1 MTDLLSGNS
10 FQAVSL
16 LVFVA
21 VLLLAEGG
29 WLLWKSHKGPQ
40 AKKLQ
45 QRLRSLSASGDAAQP
60 ARVLRQRMASELP
73 WLERTLLALPRLRGL
88 DAFIAQAGLTWSLTR
103 LLAAMAACGLVAAIA
118 LGMLL
123 HPPALYTLVAGLAA
137 ATLPLLFVRHRRNAR
152 LRLLE
157 RQLPE
162 ALDLMCRALRAG
174 HAFSSALKMG
184 GEEMPE
190 PMGGELRIVHDEINY
205 GVSLQQGLSHLCE
218 RVPLTD
224 LRYFV
229 VAVLTQRESGG
240 NLTEILGKLA
250 HLVRERLKLLARVR
264 VLSSEGRMSAWT
276 LGLMPFALAGLM
288 SVINPDFMRPLWTDP
303 MGQGFLKFMLG
314 SMFVG
319 VLLIRRIIR
328 IRV

>member
-1 MTDLLSGNS
+1 MTDLFSGNG
-10 FQAVSL
+10 FQVVSL

-40 AKKLQ
+40 ARKLQ
-45 QRLRSLSASGDAAQP
+45 QRLQALSASRDGTQQT
-60 ARVLRQRMASELP
+60 RVLKQRMLSELP
-73 WLERTLLALPRLRGL
+73 WLERTLLSLPRLHGL
-88 DAFIAQAGLTWSLTR
+88 DRFIAQAGLAWPLTQ
-103 LLAAMAACGLVAAIA
+103 LLVSMAACGVVAALA
-118 LGMLL
+118 LGLLL
-123 HPPALYTLVAGLAA
+123 HPPVLYTLGAGLAA
-137 ATLPLLFVRHRRNAR
+137 AALPLLFVQHKRTAR

-205 GVSLQQGLSHLCE
+205 GVSLQQGLSHLSE

-250 HLVRERLKLLARVR
+250 HLIRERLKLLARVR

-288 SVINPDFMRPLWTDP
+288 SLINPDFMRPLWTDP

-314 SMFVG
+314 SMFIG
-319 VLLIRRIIR
+319 VLVIRRIVR

>member
-1 MTDLLSGNS
+1 MTDLLSGNG
-10 FQAVSL
+10 FQLAVL

-29 WLLWKSHKGPQ
+29 WLLWTSHKGPQ
-40 AKKLQ
+40 ARKLQ
-45 QRLRSLSASGDAAQP
+45 QRLQALSASRDRSQAT
-60 ARVLRQRMASELP
+60 RVLRQRMLGELP
-73 WLERTLLALPRLRGL
+73 WLERTLLSLPRLHGL
-88 DAFIAQAGLTWSLTR
+88 DRFIAQAGLQWTLTR
-103 LLAAMAACGLVAAIA
+103 LLVSMAACGLLGAAA
-118 LGMLL
+118 LGALL
-123 HPPALYTLVAGLAA
+123 HPLAPYTLAAGLAA
-137 ATLPLLFVRHRRNAR
+137 AALPLLYVRHRRGAR

-157 RQLPE
+157 RQLPD
-162 ALDLMCRALRAG
+162 ALDLICRALRAG
-174 HAFSSALKMG
+174 HAFPSALKMG

-205 GVSLQQGLSHLCE
+205 GVSLQQGLAHLSE

-240 NLTEILGKLA
+240 NLTELLGKLSQ
-250 HLVRERLKLLARVR
+250 LIRERLKLLARVR

-276 LGLMPFALAGLM
+276 LGLMPFALAGVM
-288 SVINPDFMRPLWTDP
+288 SLLNPEFMRPLWTDP
-303 MGQGFLKFMLG
+303 MGRSLLKFMLG
-314 SMFVG
+314 SMFIG
-319 VLLIRRIIR
+319 MLLIRRIIR